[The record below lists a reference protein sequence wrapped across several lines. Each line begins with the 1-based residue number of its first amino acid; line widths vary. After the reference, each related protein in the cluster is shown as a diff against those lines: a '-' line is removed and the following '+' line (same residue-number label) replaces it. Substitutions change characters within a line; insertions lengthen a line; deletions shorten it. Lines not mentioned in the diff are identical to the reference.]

1 MNLFLAKLLKSVDG
15 GTAAVRVLRLPGV
28 QQPVVVPG
36 TVEKLEVLVRV
47 LEEWLRAYLYHK
59 QPTMGEISQG
69 GKHLDK
75 NWVGSRSGRPPR
87 FFDKSRSGRDALS

>member
-28 QQPVVVPG
+28 QQPVVVPW

-69 GKHLDK
+69 G
-75 NWVGSRSGRPPR
+75 
-87 FFDKSRSGRDALS
+87 